1 MRISFGFGV
10 PGFKSKSG
18 IQNPKLGTRNRLV
31 AAFPFLR
38 LPRDGGEK
46 RGGFET
52 RKKKLG
58 PLMHSLLMSD
68 GLRRN
73 AWKFPVKIAAKDR
86 FRQITYSEL
95 NSRVNQLAHGFLSL
109 GVRKGDEI
117 TVLVGNRIEH
127 LEIIF
132 ATAKIG
138 ALAIPLDIKWKALEI
153 SSVLS
158 ALEPKFI
165 ILQEDCAQEFEK
177 AKSLKDLHFL
187 KTILFSSDLTYGG
200 LLNGQSSDEPPVQVH
215 EDDPFAVLLTS
226 GTTGLPKGCL
236 ATHRT
241 FVFHCINNAIEKGL
255 GVHDTA
261 LLSSPIY
268 FNAGRSF
275 TLGIIYFGG
284 TMILHER
291 FDAEDVLKAI
301 EQEKVTYIG
310 AVPTM
315 CERMLHVLESRKYDT
330 SSLRCLAITGGKV
343 HPSVLEGLKKNV
355 TPNIYRTYASTDSGQ
370 MAISKPSDM
379 DIKPNAAGRPVWCVE
394 LRIVDDNNKPVGVNE
409 VGEIICQSP
418 LATQGYYKNPEATNA
433 SFRDGW
439 FYTGDLGY
447 FDEEGYLFV
456 VGRKKDMVKSGG
468 ISIYPLEI
476 ESVLYGH
483 PEVVEAAVIGVP
495 DSQWGEAVKAV
506 VVLKQDAIVTAEE
519 LIQFCKGRLSSYK
532 IPKSVDI
539 VSSLPHTEIGKVAK
553 EKLRAEILHR

>member
-1 MRISFGFGV
+1 M
-10 PGFKSKSG
+10 
-18 IQNPKLGTRNRLV
+18 GT
-31 AAFPFLR
+31 
-38 LPRDGGEK
+38 K
-46 RGGFET
+46 T
-52 RKKKLG
+52 
-58 PLMHSLLMSD
+58 SLLMGD

-73 AWKFPVKIAAKDR
+73 ASKVPVKIAATDP
-86 FRQITYSEL
+86 FRQVCYGEL
-95 NSRVNQLAHGFLSL
+95 NSRVNQLAHGLLSI
-109 GVRKGDEI
+109 GVRKGDAVAI
-117 TVLVGNRIEH
+117 MVGNRIEH
-127 LEIIF
+127 LEILF

-138 ALAIPLDIKWKALEI
+138 ALAIPLDVKWKALEL

-158 ALEPKFI
+158 FFKPNVL
-165 ILQEDCAQEFEK
+165 ILQQESVAEFAD
-177 AKSLKDLHFL
+177 AKKIQELSFL
-187 KTILFSSDLTYGG
+187 QPVTISDLSYGG
-200 LLNGQSSDEPPVQVH
+200 LLNGQSLAEPAIQVG

-226 GTTGLPKGCL
+226 GTTGFPKGCL

-284 TMILHER
+284 TVILHER
-291 FDAEDVLKAI
+291 FDAEHVLRTI

-315 CERMLHVLESRKYDT
+315 CERMLQVLESHPYDT

-343 HPSVLEGLKKNV
+343 HPSVLDGLRERL

-370 MAISKPSDM
+370 MAISKPADM
-379 DIKPNAAGRPVWCVE
+379 NSKPNAAGRPVWCVE
-394 LRIVDDNNKPVGVNE
+394 LRIVDHDGKSLGVKE
-409 VGEIICQSP
+409 VGEIVCLSP
-418 LATQGYYKNPEATNA
+418 LATHGYYKNPEATNA

-456 VGRKKDMVKSGG
+456 AGRKKDMVKSGG
-468 ISIYPLEI
+468 ISIYPLEV

-483 PEVVEAAVIGVP
+483 PDVVEAAVIGVP
-495 DSQWGEAVKAV
+495 DPEWGEAVKAV
-506 VVLKQDAIVTAEE
+506 IVLKTGSAVQAEE
-519 LIQFCKGRLSSYK
+519 LTLFCKQRLAPYK
-532 IPKSVDI
+532 VPKSVDI
-539 VSSLPHTEIGKVAK
+539 VATLPHTEIGKVNKAK
-553 EKLRAEILHR
+553 VKEMISNNAR

>member
-1 MRISFGFGV
+1 MRT
-10 PGFKSKSG
+10 K
-18 IQNPKLGTRNRLV
+18 T
-31 AAFPFLR
+31 
-38 LPRDGGEK
+38 
-46 RGGFET
+46 
-52 RKKKLG
+52 
-58 PLMHSLLMSD
+58 SLLMGD

-73 AWKFPVKIAAKDR
+73 AAKFPVKIAATDP
-86 FRQITYSEL
+86 FRQVCYGEL
-95 NSRVNQLAHGFLSL
+95 NSRVNQLAHGLLSI
-109 GVRKGDEI
+109 GVRKGDAVAI
-117 TVLVGNRIEH
+117 MVGNRIEH
-127 LEIIF
+127 LEILF

-138 ALAIPLDIKWKALEI
+138 ALAIPLDVKWKALEL

-158 ALEPKFI
+158 FFKPNVL
-165 ILQEDCAQEFEK
+165 ILQQESVAEFAD
-177 AKSLKDLHFL
+177 AKKIQELSFL
-187 KTILFSSDLTYGG
+187 QPVTISDLSYGG
-200 LLNGQSSDEPPVQVH
+200 LLNGQSLAEPAIQVS

-226 GTTGLPKGCL
+226 GTTGFPKGCL

-284 TMILHER
+284 TVILHER
-291 FDAEDVLKAI
+291 FDAEHVLRTI

-315 CERMLHVLESRKYDT
+315 CERMLQVLESHPYDT

-343 HPSVLEGLKKNV
+343 HPSVLDGLRERL

-370 MAISKPSDM
+370 MAISKPADM
-379 DIKPNAAGRPVWCVE
+379 NSKPNAAGRPVWCVE
-394 LRIVDDNNKPVGVNE
+394 LRIVDDDGKSLGVKE
-409 VGEIICQSP
+409 VGEIVCRSP
-418 LATQGYYKNPEATNA
+418 LATHGYYKNPEATNA

-456 VGRKKDMVKSGG
+456 AGRKKDMVKSGG
-468 ISIYPLEI
+468 ISIYPLEV

-483 PEVVEAAVIGVP
+483 PDVVEAAVIGVP
-495 DSQWGEAVKAV
+495 DPEWGEAVKAV
-506 VVLKQDAIVTAEE
+506 IVLKTGSAVQAEE
-519 LIQFCKGRLSSYK
+519 LTLFCKQRLAPYK
-532 IPKSVDI
+532 VPKSVDI
-539 VSSLPHTEIGKVAK
+539 VATLPHTEIGKVNKAK
-553 EKLRAEILHR
+553 VKEMISNNAR

>member
-1 MRISFGFGV
+1 MGGRVFASLTLT
-10 PGFKSKSG
+10 P
-18 IQNPKLGTRNRLV
+18 NTR
-31 AAFPFLR
+31 P
-38 LPRDGGEK
+38 
-46 RGGFET
+46 ET
-52 RKKKLG
+52 
-58 PLMHSLLMSD
+58 LMHSLLMSD

-73 AWKFPVKIAAKDR
+73 AWKFPLKMAAKDR

-117 TVLVGNRIEH
+117 AVLVGNRIEH

-153 SSVLS
+153 GSVLS

-177 AKSLKDLHFL
+177 AKSLKDLHFI
-187 KTILFSSDLTYGG
+187 KS
-200 LLNGQSSDEPPVQVH
+200 
-215 EDDPFAVLLTS
+215 
-226 GTTGLPKGCL
+226 
-236 ATHRT
+236 
-241 FVFHCINNAIEKGL
+241 IEK
-255 GVHDTA
+255 
-261 LLSSPIY
+261 
-268 FNAGRSF
+268 
-275 TLGIIYFGG
+275 
-284 TMILHER
+284 
-291 FDAEDVLKAI
+291 
-301 EQEKVTYIG
+301 EKVTYIG

-315 CERMLHVLESRKYDT
+315 CERMLHVLEARKYDT

-370 MAISKPSDM
+370 MAISKPSDV
-379 DIKPNAAGRPVWCVE
+379 DGKPNAAGRSVWCVE
-394 LRIVDDNNKPVGVNE
+394 MRIVDDSNKPVGVNE

-439 FYTGDLGY
+439 FYTGDLSY

-456 VGRKKDMVKSGG
+456 AGRKKDMVKSGG

-483 PEVVEAAVIGVP
+483 PDVLEAAVIGVP
-495 DSQWGEAVKAV
+495 NAQWGEAVKAV
-506 VVLKQDAIVTAEE
+506 VVLKQDSIVTAEE
-519 LIQFCKGRLSSYK
+519 LIQFCKDRLSSYK

-553 EKLRAEILHR
+553 EKLRSEILHR